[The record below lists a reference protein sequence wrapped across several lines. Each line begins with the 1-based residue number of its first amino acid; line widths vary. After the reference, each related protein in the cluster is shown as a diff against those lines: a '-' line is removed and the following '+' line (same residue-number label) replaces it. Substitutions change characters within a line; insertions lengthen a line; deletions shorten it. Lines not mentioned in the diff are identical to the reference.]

1 MKNNRLTNT
10 EIHQIKEAA
19 KEIIRLAELKSASFK
34 DMESVDIRTLKLWL
48 QWFTCE
54 ATIISSIVDGKQS

>member
-19 KEIIRLAELKSASFK
+19 KEIIRLAKLKSASFK

-54 ATIISSIVDGKQS
+54 ATTISSIVDGKQS